1 MRRWALLL
9 ALTASVLGA
18 LSAWAV
24 VLSMVPRLKARQE
37 SDRLV
42 DRAQEAS
49 SRGDRYDS
57 SRLVEEALA
66 LDRRNP
72 RARRE
77 RAMHLVVEGRQ
88 ELALQELRYVAEAKR
103 RDSGAAREL
112 AALLWATGDREGALG
127 WVREALRRDPKSGLA
142 RVDLAH
148 CLLATGDVGD
158 ALSTA
163 EEAVA
168 LYPRLRSAW
177 QALGV
182 ARWQSGDLTGAQAAF
197 REALLLRPNDVPT
210 LLAAAEVSSK
220 LASWDSAVAYARRA
234 VSADPQSPSSWFALA
249 QLLAATGH
257 SVEADEALARAR
269 TLDAA
274 QSADRPRSSPQGGA
288 APERSR

>member
-1 MRRWALLL
+1 MI
-9 ALTASVLGA
+9 
-18 LSAWAV
+18 
-24 VLSMVPRLKARQE
+24 PRLRARHA

-49 SRGDRYDS
+49 GRGDRWA
-57 SRLVEEALA
+57 SRQLVEEALD
-66 LDRRNP
+66 LDRKNP

-77 RAMHLVVEGRQ
+77 LAMHLVVEGRR
-88 ELALQELRYVAEAKR
+88 ELALHELRYVAEAKR

-112 AALLWATGDREGALG
+112 AALLWTTGDREGALR

-148 CLLATGDVGD
+148 CLLATGDVVN
-158 ALSTA
+158 ALSAA
-163 EEAVA
+163 EQAVA

-182 ARWQSGDLTGAQAAF
+182 ARWQSGDLTGARAALD
-197 REALLLRPNDVPT
+197 EALLLRPNDVPT
-210 LLAAAEVSSK
+210 LLAAAEVSNQ

-234 VSADPQSPSSWFALA
+234 VSADPQSASSWFVLA

-257 SVEADEALARAR
+257 SIEADEALARAR

-274 QSADRPRSSPQGGA
+274 QRADRPPSSPQGA
-288 APERSR
+288 VAPERGR